1 MQSFIHVSGAHLM
14 FLLNSDLFSSVLM
27 FSDHIFDVL
36 MYVYGTFWSNVCI
49 TQVFSTN
56 TTIYFTITTIQTYM
70 YILNISNIG
79 FRGKQIQYNKMFG

>member
-36 MYVYGTFWSNVCI
+36 MYVYGTF
-49 TQVFSTN
+49 
-56 TTIYFTITTIQTYM
+56 
-70 YILNISNIG
+70 
-79 FRGKQIQYNKMFG
+79 